1 MENERVVDILFEL
14 SPGTLASGETR
25 RSHWYVV
32 VWCPR
37 WTRRT
42 TRRVN

>member
-1 MENERVVDILFEL
+1 MEHKRVVDILFEL

-25 RSHWYVV
+25 SSHWYVV
-32 VWCPR
+32 VRRPR